1 MDGASAG
8 GWAMDGFQT
17 ELLRRLPLAQAVLR
31 GFGFMLDPATLG
43 EIFQRHRARCYED
56 ILRFDQ
62 LVYLIRDAL
71 TVHHG
76 SGHRAFT
83 AAQANGQLPVAEQNV
98 YGKLARIPEALSGAL
113 LAAGATRL
121 QRLLPIE
128 ASAVTIPPTLAGL
141 KLIAFDGKKLKNA
154 AKRLKP
160 LRGVPGK
167 LLGGKLL
174 VALDVARGLVLAMNA
189 DPDGERN
196 DVPLVP
202 ELVAQVHELECAPI
216 LWLGDRQFGNLEVP
230 ALLGARPGDHFLV
243 RCPKSLTLR
252 ADPQRA
258 AERSVDADGR
268 TVRQE
273 WGWIGAVR
281 DARRRYVR
289 RVTLERPGEDAVIL
303 LSDLTEEGN
312 YPAEDLLAAYRLR
325 WGIERVFQE
334 VTEVFSLQTLIGA
347 TPRAMVFQAALCF
360 LLYNLIQVVRAYLAA
375 DGDRPLEQVSS
386 EKLFWDVRDQLTSWT
401 NLGEPEV
408 ALCALAVGDTT
419 PAALKRWLQKTLR
432 GCWRDRYVKAPPKR
446 KKLPTTAKRVKV
458 PRGHGGH
465 SSTWRILQAA
475 KVNTRRGQR
484 S

>member
-1 MDGASAG
+1 
-8 GWAMDGFQT
+8 MDGFQT

-43 EIFQRHRARCYED
+43 EIFRRHRGRCYED

-83 AAQANGQLPVAEQNV
+83 AAQANRQLPVAEQNV
-98 YGKLARIPEALSGAL
+98 YGKLARIPEALSRAL
-113 LAAGATRL
+113 LATGAARL
-121 QRLLPIE
+121 QTLLPIE
-128 ASAVTIPPTLAGL
+128 PVVGTIPPTLAGL

-216 LWLGDRQFGNLEVP
+216 LWLGDRQFGNLQVP
-230 ALLGARPGDHFLV
+230 ALLGARAGDHFLL
-243 RCPKSLTLR
+243 RAPKSLRLY
-252 ADPQRA
+252 ADPQRPA
-258 AERSVDADGR
+258 DSFVDAEGR
-268 TVRQE
+268 SVRQE
-273 WGWIGAVR
+273 WGWIGAAR

-289 RVTLERPGEDAVIL
+289 RITLARPEADAVIL
-303 LSDLTEEGN
+303 LSDLTDEGD

-334 VTEVFSLQTLIGA
+334 VTEVFNLQTLIGA
-347 TPRAMVFQAALCF
+347 TPRAMIFQAAMCF
-360 LLYNLIQVVRAYLAA
+360 LLYNLIQVVRVYVAA
-375 DGDRPLEQVSS
+375 DGARPREQISS
-386 EKLFWDVRDQLTSWT
+386 EKLFWDVRDQLTTWT

-408 ALCALAVGDTT
+408 AVAALALADANAAAMKHWLEDT
-419 PAALKRWLQKTLR
+419 LQ
-432 GCWRDRYVKAPPKR
+432 GCWRDKYVKAPPKR

-475 KVNTRRGQR
+475 KVNTQRGQR